1 MKYQKVVQGTF
12 LRRPNRFVA
21 DVLIDGKEE
30 RVHVKNTG
38 RCRELLVP
46 EATVYLEDVR
56 DAACGRK
63 TGFDLIAVE
72 KKHEN
77 GIMLI
82 NMDSQ
87 APNKV
92 AEEALRAGRLPILTA
107 AGRSPQTVRREV
119 TYGNS
124 RFDLYAEDGGKRALI
139 EVKGVTLECGGT
151 AMFPDAPTQRGIK
164 HIRELIRA
172 REEGY
177 ETAVLFVIQMEQVRR
192 FCTNER
198 THREFGEELRRAQAA
213 GVQILAYSCKVES
226 DELTLDRPVP
236 VELRSCQ

>member
-1 MKYQKVVQGTF
+1 
-12 LRRPNRFVA
+12 
-21 DVLIDGKEE
+21 
-30 RVHVKNTG
+30 
-38 RCRELLVP
+38 
-46 EATVYLEDVR
+46 
-56 DAACGRK
+56 
-63 TGFDLIAVE
+63 
-72 KKHEN
+72 
-77 GIMLI
+77 
-82 NMDSQ
+82 
-87 APNKV
+87 
-92 AEEALRAGRLPILTA
+92 
-107 AGRSPQTVRREV
+107 V

-124 RFDLYAEDGGKRALI
+124 RFDLYAEDGEKRALI

-151 AMFPDAPTQRGIK
+151 AMFPDAPTQRGVK

-192 FCTNER
+192 FCPNER